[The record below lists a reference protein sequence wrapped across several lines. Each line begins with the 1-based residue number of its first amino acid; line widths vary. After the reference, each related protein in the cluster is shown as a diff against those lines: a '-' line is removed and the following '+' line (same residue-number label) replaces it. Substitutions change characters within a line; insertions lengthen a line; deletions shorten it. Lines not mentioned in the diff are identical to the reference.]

1 MIIINEEFNEV
12 INKGT
17 YIALG
22 SFDGIHLGH
31 LTLIKKAVELSK
43 ENNSYSM
50 VYTFKNHPLS
60 FIKKELVPSLLMDNK
75 SKIEL
80 LKSLNIDI
88 SCFINFNREFMNLS
102 PKEFIEMLLN
112 NYNMKGIIIGF
123 NYRFGYKNL
132 GNIELLKRFS
142 EEYNFSLT
150 VMDAFEYNGE
160 VVSSTRIR
168 DNLSKGKIKEANY
181 MLSRLYSLSGKVE
194 KGRQLGRTIG
204 FPTANIKVEEDY
216 LIPKIGVYYTNVEFE
231 DKIFKGITSIGRNP
245 TVNGKKLTIETYI
258 LNFNKNIYGYELKVY
273 FLERIRDEIKFN
285 SLNFLKEQL
294 NKDKNVAKERK
305 IMINI

>member
-1 MIIINEEFNEV
+1 MIVINEEFNKI

-31 LTLIKKAVELSK
+31 LTLIKKAVELSR

-60 FIKKELVPSLLMDNK
+60 FINEKLVPSLLMDNK
-75 SKIEL
+75 NKIEI
-80 LKSLNIDI
+80 LKSFNIDI

-102 PKEFIEMLLN
+102 PRQFIEMLLK

-123 NYRFGYKNL
+123 NYRFGHKNL
-132 GNIELLKRFS
+132 GNVDLLKKFS
-142 EEYNFSLT
+142 EEYGFSLT

-168 DNLSKGKIKEANY
+168 ESLSKGKIKEANY
-181 MLSRLYSLSGKVE
+181 MLSRPYNLTGKVV

-204 FPTANIKVEEDY
+204 FPTANIEIDPNY
-216 LIPKIGVYYTNVEFE
+216 LIPKIGVYYTNVEFNGQ
-231 DKIFKGITSIGRNP
+231 IFKGITSVGHNP

-258 LNFNKNIYGYELKVY
+258 LNFDKSIYDCELKVY
-273 FLERIRDEIKFN
+273 FLDRIRDEIKFN
-285 SLNFLKEQL
+285 SLESLKEQL